1 MKRALQSSLIII
13 LISMTGLIHGNT
25 HLYAQEHIDLTLEK
39 AVEIA
44 MANSYRIKQLE
55 MGIERTRYW
64 LKARQASLKSR
75 VYMNLTAPQIESVSD
90 YKWDSNLQKDQ
101 IVHEN
106 TRLWQMDLA
115 IRQPVILF
123 GYPTNG
129 YLSLNNK
136 INRYIQRDGYRDVSY
151 YNRYYLKFEQPLFL
165 PNELKND
172 IEDAELDLERE
183 ELEYIR
189 DRVGLINRVAD
200 DYYDLFE
207 YTYNRTMYELQ
218 IENLEKIA
226 AAAAEAARSDSTRA
240 MDAIQVQIELANI
253 REALLKNENELRRQE
268 METKQRLRMN
278 LDDSVYVVPEFK
290 FKPIKVDMEQAIQY
304 GFSLSPTLRMLSIN
318 KRKDEI
324 DISNSKGW
332 DAPHVNM
339 EMTYGLEKQD
349 DRHQAMWEEYDNSY
363 SASLNA
369 YVPIWD
375 WGRRKARIESEKISL
390 NQTELRIEE
399 EHNEIQSDII
409 IAVENLKEYQQRTQN
424 MMESMKM
431 VQEITDVSIGHYH
444 NGNISIQDIMQI
456 VNRQRETEKN
466 FLETYQGYRRSLLF
480 LMMQTYYDYEN
491 NVSLIDKYRPRS

>member
-1 MKRALQSSLIII
+1 MKRALKYSVIII
-13 LISMTGLIHGNT
+13 ISMTGLIRGNT
-25 HLYAQEHIDLTLEK
+25 SLYAQELINLTLEK
-39 AVEIA
+39 AVDIA

-55 MGIERTRYW
+55 MGIERTR
-64 LKARQASLKSR
+64 LRLQARQASLRSR
-75 VYMNLTAPQIESVSD
+75 GYINLKAPQIESVSD
-90 YKWDSNLQKDQ
+90 YKWNSTLQKDQ

-106 TRLWQMDLA
+106 TRLWQMDIA

-136 INRYIQRDGYRDVSY
+136 INRYLQQDGYRDISY
-151 YNRYYLKFEQPLFL
+151 YNRYYVKFEQPLFL

-189 DRVGLINRVAD
+189 DRVRLIDNVSD

-207 YTYNRTMYELQ
+207 YTYKQKINEQQ
-218 IENLEKIA
+218 IENLLII
-226 AAAAEAARSDSTRA
+226 AEAAYEAAQSDSTRT
-240 MDAIQVQIELANI
+240 MDAIQVQIELANT
-253 REALLKNENELRRQE
+253 RENSLKNENWMRRQE
-268 METKQRLRMN
+268 MDSKQRLRLN
-278 LDDSVYVVPEFK
+278 IEDSVYVVPEFR

-324 DISNSKGW
+324 DVSNSKGR
-332 DAPHVNM
+332 DAPHVNL

-349 DRHQAMWEEYDNSY
+349 DRHQAIWEEYDNSY

-375 WGRRKARIESEKISL
+375 WGRRKARIEAEKISL
-390 NQTELRIEE
+390 KQTELRIEE
-399 EHNEIQSDII
+399 EQNEIQSDII
-409 IAVENLKEYQQRTQN
+409 IAVENLNEYQQRTQN

-431 VQEITDVSIGHYH
+431 VQEITDVSIGQYR
-444 NGNISIQDIMQI
+444 NGNISIQDILQI
-456 VNRQRETEKN
+456 VNRQRETEFN
-466 FLETYQGYRRSLLF
+466 FLEVYLGYRRSLLS
-480 LMMQTYYDYEN
+480 LMIQTYYDYEN
-491 NVSLIDKYRPRS
+491 NVSLIDKYRTKS